1 MLDVDSRNAAMSDT
15 VKAYIT
21 QLKAIGFVPN
31 AKASTHKRD
40 LGEVDEPLLKRAS
53 APDIKTVLSL
63 LIGHGFQPVSG
74 KTSRDINDDL
84 DSPSLAKRA
93 LGYMVKRAIMLL
105 PERAMGA
112 LAKRAATSLN
122 KRTIPDIG
130 LVVSLLEAE
139 GFYPSGVKTTKR
151 SLPEQDEALEI
162 AKRQSAGDINS
173 VINQLMVYGY
183 DPTDFGPTASK
194 LISSFLSQLPASKTA
209 ICPQNNN
216 TLYSIGG
223 DTYELICGV
232 GFGGND
238 LPAVPATSFAACLAS
253 CSSYVPPANI
263 VNAPKCVAASWLIV
277 NGEPNNCHRKF
288 AVADITYGSSI
299 TNGRAAGRIIAR

>member
-1 MLDVDSRNAAMSDT
+1 MSDT

-31 AKASTHKRD
+31 AKASIHKRD
-40 LGEVDEPLLKRAS
+40 LEEVDQPLLKRAS
-53 APDIKTVLSL
+53 APDIRTVVSL
-63 LIGHGFQPVSG
+63 LVGHGFQPVTG
-74 KTSRDINDDL
+74 KTGRDLNDHL

-93 LGYMVKRAIMLL
+93 LGYLVQRTVMLL
-105 PERAMGA
+105 PERAIGA
-112 LAKRAATSLN
+112 LAKRAVTSLN

-151 SLPEQDEALEI
+151 SLPEQDDASEI

-173 VINQLMVYGY
+173 VINQLMTYGY
-183 DPTDFGPTASK
+183 DPADFGPAASK
-194 LISSFLSQLPASKTA
+194 LISSFLSQLPVSKTA

-216 TLYSIGG
+216 TLYSVGG
-223 DTYELICGV
+223 YTYELICGV
-232 GFGGND
+232 GFNGND
-238 LPAVPATSFAACLAS
+238 LSPVPATSFAACLAS
-253 CSSYVPPANI
+253 CSSYVPPTNI

-288 AVADITYGSSI
+288 AISDISYGTSI
-299 TNGRAAGRIIAR
+299 TNGRQAGRIIAK